1 MKNQTVL
8 FVLNE
13 ATPDSEA
20 RKMAAHAAEQNC
32 RLICLIFSM
41 VPTYPISSY
50 GVLPYGSLDVA
61 PGWAEEIA
69 QQRKLLKKKSEALQT
84 ILENE
89 GTSGD
94 VHAVSC
100 VPSDVR
106 NIVARRSLVCDVAT
120 VSQSLRDDDPDAF
133 QAAVNGVLFESPIP
147 LVLNGLPLDQPK
159 CVFLAWNTELPA
171 SRAAHA
177 ALPIL
182 KRAKEV
188 IIGSFDPVA
197 TEMQDGENPGSDV
210 AKWLSHQGCNVTINQ
225 YPSGGEEIG
234 ACIRHRATE
243 VGADLVVMGAFGRS
257 RLQQFVF
264 GGTTRSM
271 TEQTT
276 VKVLMAH

>member
-1 MKNQTVL
+1 MRNQTVL
-8 FVLNE
+8 FVMNE
-13 ATPDSEA
+13 ATTDGEA
-20 RKMAAHAAEQNC
+20 RQIAAHAAGQNS
-32 RLICLIFSM
+32 RLICLILSM
-41 VPTYPISSY
+41 VPTYPLSSF
-50 GVLPYGSLDVA
+50 GVLPYGGVDVA

-69 QQRKLLKKKSEALQT
+69 QQRKMLRKRSEAIQA
-84 ILENE
+84 ILESE

-106 NIVARRSLVCDVAT
+106 SVVARRALVCDAAT
-120 VSQSLRDDDPDAF
+120 VSQSLRNDDPDAF
-133 QAAVNGVLFESPIP
+133 HAAVNGVLFESPIP
-147 LVLNGLPLDQPK
+147 LVLNGLPLDQPE

-177 ALPIL
+177 ALPML
-182 KRAKEV
+182 KAAKEV
-188 IIGSFDPVA
+188 IIGSFDPIA
-197 TEMQDGENPGSDV
+197 TELQDGEDPGADL
-210 AKWLSHQGCNVTINQ
+210 AKWLSHQGCTVTINQ

-271 TEQTT
+271 TEQTA